1 MQLGRVRLV
10 LASLVL
16 VFASVWTCSGKAEA
30 ARGSERAQNNLE
42 RQVRKELI
50 KLPDYTVFDN
60 LEFRVEGYQVELR
73 GQVLRGSLKSSAEKV
88 VGRIEGVESVTNN
101 IEVLPASVHDDR
113 LRQAV
118 FNAIYSRPPLQRYAL
133 QAVPPIHIIVKRGHV
148 TLVGVVATE
157 AEKNL
162 ADAQARGVSG
172 SFSVTNRLRTET

>member
-1 MQLGRVRLV
+1 MNLGRAWPVLAGLV
-10 LASLVL
+10 LA
-16 VFASVWTCSGKAEA
+16 FASVGAVNGEAEA
-30 ARGSERAQNNLE
+30 PRGSERARKNLE
-42 RQVRKELI
+42 RQVRQELV

-60 LEFRVEGYQVELR
+60 LEFRVEGYRVELH
-73 GQVLRGSLKSSAEKV
+73 GQVLRGSLKSTAEKV
-88 VGRIEGVESVTNN
+88 VRRIEGVESVTNN

-157 AEKNL
+157 AEKSL
-162 ADAQARGVSG
+162 AYAQASGVSG
-172 SFSVTNRLRTET
+172 SFSVTNHLRVET